1 MKARIADPKMK
12 NERRIIA
19 VYLSDSDS
27 DYAPKD
33 RQTFAASH

>member
-27 DYAPKD
+27 DCAPND
-33 RQTFAASH
+33 RRPFAVSH